1 VIPSKPQPESTVNHR
16 IEIAPKT
23 LWALVGF
30 VCLIAFSWLILTH
43 ASTEVIIVY
52 LAIVI
57 GEGIRP
63 AVQWLE
69 RRHIYR
75 WLSILIVIGVIA
87 AVILGLLWLVVTPL
101 IAQIASLVDHAP
113 EYVSKLQQL
122 TIHYEQMLPNNKAA
136 RTLVDSLPQRILI
149 LAEGQVSLLFAVPM
163 LLARFVFNVL
173 FVVLL
178 TIFWLLAAGELARFV
193 LSFAHDAYRD
203 HVRSILDEL
212 SVKTGGYVRGVLINM
227 VAIGVVSGIGDF
239 FLGVPYALLLGVV
252 AGLTEAIPV
261 VGPFIGGFAGVAVA
275 FVTLDWHHA
284 LYVLIMYVVI
294 QQFEGNTLVPL
305 VMNRVVNLTP
315 FTIVVALIIGTA
327 LAGISGALL
336 SLPTAAVIK
345 VLIVRIGAPA
355 MRAITRAEPAA

>member
-1 VIPSKPQPESTVNHR
+1 VNHR

-30 VCLIAFSWLILTH
+30 VFLIATTWLILTH
-43 ASTEVIIVY
+43 ASTDIIIVY

-57 GEGIRP
+57 GEGIQP
-63 AVQWLE
+63 AVLWLE
-69 RRHIYR
+69 KRHIYR
-75 WLSILIVIGVIA
+75 WLAILIVIAIVA

-101 IAQIASLVDHAP
+101 IAQVASLVDHAP
-113 EYVSKLQQL
+113 LYISRLQQA
-122 TIHYEQMLPNNKAA
+122 TVYYEQMLPNNAQA
-136 RTLVDSLPQRILI
+136 RALVDALPKKLLI
-149 LAEGQVSLLFAVPM
+149 IAEGQASLLFAVPM
-163 LLARFVFNVL
+163 LLAGFLFDAL

-193 LSFAHDAYRD
+193 ISFARDGYRD
-203 HVRSILDEL
+203 HVRSILDDL
-212 SVKTGGYVRGVLINM
+212 STKTGGYVRGVLINM
-227 VAIGVVSGIGDF
+227 AVIGVVSGIGDF

-261 VGPFIGGFAGVAVA
+261 VGPFLGGFAGVAVA

-315 FTIVVALIIGTA
+315 FTIVVALIIGDSIEGV
-327 LAGISGALL
+327 AGAVL

-355 MRAITRAEPAA
+355 LRTITHAEPTKITG